1 MTASTN
7 VTALDALIVEPSTMQ
22 AKVIAQACQALG
34 LPEPRHATSAAGA
47 MESMRTRRPDVV
59 ISALYLPDS
68 SGTELVQ
75 QMRAHPLLE
84 QVAFI
89 LVSSETNPQALDPVR
104 QSGICGIVPKPFSN
118 AQLGRA
124 LDNTLDLLSAEALT
138 DTQVPL
144 EELKVMVVDDSPN
157 ARKFIKRVLGNLGVE
172 HFIEAGNGAEA
183 VAILNDTMVDLV
195 VTDYNMPEM
204 DGQQLVEHI
213 RNQSWQRSVPV
224 MMVTSESDAGR
235 LAAVQD
241 AGVSGICDKPFEPE
255 MVRRLLSRML
265 GSN

>member
-1 MTASTN
+1 MN
-7 VTALDALIVEPSTMQ
+7 VTALNALIVEPSAMQ
-22 AKVIAQACQALG
+22 AKVIAQACLALG
-34 LPEPRHATSAAGA
+34 LPEPRHAKSAVEA
-47 MESMRTRRPDVV
+47 MEAMHVTRPDVV

-68 SGTELVQ
+68 SGTDLVR

-104 QSGICGIVPKPFSN
+104 QSGICGIVPKPFTN
-118 AQLGRA
+118 EQLGRA

-138 DTQVPL
+138 GTEVPL
-144 EELKVMVVDDSPN
+144 EELKVLVVDDSPN

-172 HFIEAGNGAEA
+172 QFIEAGNGAEA

-213 RNQSWQRSVPV
+213 RHQSWQRSVPV

-241 AGVSGICDKPFEPE
+241 AGVSGICDKPFEPD

-265 GSN
+265 KAN